1 MTDKIIKI
9 SNSQN
14 QLLSILFSPRGT
26 VILKPELQDIL
37 SLTSRCTITH
47 FITLPSLPFL
57 IDVDFSRY
65 QSSDP
70 PRQQNQHW
78 MGHFRGNS
86 IEVMTAQSP
95 AWNQWPCIV
104 SKYAPR
110 GVSTKVWNNN
120 FSRFHGALINVV
132 RNKGCCLE
140 SKHSAVAI
148 IKTENISITSRMC
161 LVSAVTIYEQ
171 GHPGLSELGPHAVS
185 MFSQVITMMSLK
197 VFNSRVYPS
206 LDSRITA
213 PCMHHAV
220 PHSSPLTQPC
230 LFALPRDNTQ
240 PAGLSSFPSS
250 LPTKLTSWL
259 CRNGSC
265 ITDHDWTDWLESW

>member
-1 MTDKIIKI
+1 MYNYPFYNPPVPPIPDWCG
-9 SNSQN
+9 
-14 QLLSILFSPRGT
+14 F
-26 VILKPELQDIL
+26 
-37 SLTSRCTITH
+37 
-47 FITLPSLPFL
+47 FSLPIF
-57 IDVDFSRY
+57 RP
-65 QSSDP
+65 P

-240 PAGLSSFPSS
+240 PAGLSP